1 MLGVIEVGGLAR
13 VMPVCGF
20 TIGMTFRARAAA
32 GCWKCMAL
40 ILWFM
45 AAAATLLT
53 YEAVVEGPGE
63 SEMLG
68 VTCCWAG

>member
-1 MLGVIEVGGLAR
+1 MLGLIEVGGLAR

-40 ILWFM
+40 ILC
-45 AAAATLLT
+45 ATLLT